1 MVMNT
6 LAKVTVTKNTDGG
19 AIISVDGKPAE
30 CVTDAGMR
38 WDRSLRQFVFFYTID
53 DPMSTGPI
61 THQLNNFTLNV
72 E

>member
-1 MVMNT
+1 MNA

-19 AIISVDGKPAE
+19 TIIAVDGKPLE
-30 CVTDAGMR
+30 RVVEAGMR
-38 WDRSLRQFVFFYTID
+38 WDRSLGQFVFFYTID